1 MNVTLTREDH
11 VGILTLDRPPA
22 NALDGELAAGIE
34 QVLRTIERDPTVRV
48 LLIASRVER
57 FFMAGGDIKN
67 YATLSPDGLVDT
79 VRGYRDL
86 FMHLHRLPIPTI
98 AVVDGYATGGGAEL
112 ALACDLRV
120 ASERA
125 RIGVP
130 EILIGGLP
138 SAGGTQLLTRTV
150 GYARAVEL
158 MLSGRSVGGEEAVS
172 IGLATHFAAEDPITV
187 ALSLAHEI
195 AAKSPTAVRWIKRCA
210 RSVFDAG
217 LFVGLDAED
226 LATIAVSETD
236 EFWQEVRSFAEERR
250 RATDRRT
257 TTGGL
262 P

>member
-1 MNVTLTREDH
+1 MNVTLRREDR

-22 NALDGELAAGIE
+22 NALDGELASGIE
-34 QVLRTIERDPTVRV
+34 RVLQTVERDPTVRV

-57 FFMAGGDIKN
+57 FFMAGGDIKH

-79 VRGYRDL
+79 VRGYRAL
-86 FMHLHRLPIPTI
+86 FMHLHRLPVPTI
-98 AVVDGYATGGGAEL
+98 AVIDGYATGGGAEL

-138 SAGGTQLLTRTV
+138 SAGGTQMLTRSV

-158 MLSGRSVGGEEAVS
+158 MLSGRSVGGEEAAA
-172 IGLATHFAAEDPITV
+172 IGLATHFAVEDPIGV
-187 ALSLAHEI
+187 ALSLAQEI

-210 RSVFDAG
+210 RSAFDAG
-217 LFVGLDAED
+217 LFAGLDAED
-226 LATIAVSETD
+226 VATVAVSETD
-236 EFWQEVRSFAEERR
+236 EFWQEVRSFAEGRR
-250 RATDRRT
+250 RAS
-257 TTGGL
+257 GKS
-262 P
+262 